1 MTSLKHTL
9 RYLNTS
15 RITLKA
21 LDTGQ
26 VIYPSTEKWCEIIP
40 LDDKTCRIKYRFS
53 QSDTRATLLVSEENG
68 ELSFTVERYLPSPI
82 FNTKCGVYLNGQ
94 RVKTLEETIPP
105 IVKTIPIPL
114 RVRPSWPLR
123 SGPLRK
129 VVHVDT
135 FGVQCGIATYLEAIM
150 DRLVPLDESIEQIV
164 FAEEIPE
171 GDERASTG
179 KDYSS
184 NQPTIIRNWVRKR
197 PMPGIFSD
205 LSEFDPDILHVQHEW
220 SFFPARDMK
229 LIQFLNQSKGSG
241 TANVITWH
249 TVYGEREFNRL
260 VLDRFFDAINPV
272 VDAHIVHEVNSLR
285 NLRFFKIPPERI
297 HHIPMSA
304 YSVRDI
310 DKDEAR
316 RKMLPEE
323 YWGKKL
329 LLTGGFLLPNKG
341 VEKILMAMSLMKE
354 KDIALICIGGS
365 HPWSVQFYKDYYN
378 LIVKT
383 AEQTGVD
390 LYLDYR
396 FMDDEEISYYMACAD
411 IVILYYG
418 WTLSGTSGW
427 SRRAIAS
434 RRPTIATDVRLM
446 SDLEDGVHCVK
457 VPSRNIGKL
466 YNAIHDLLENEEL
479 QRHLVD
485 NAVKYAL
492 EISPENIAKRHLEL
506 YREVYESCQK
516 K

>member
-1 MTSLKHTL
+1 M
-9 RYLNTS
+9 
-15 RITLKA
+15 KA
-21 LDTGQ
+21 FDTGQ

-40 LDDKTCRIKYRFS
+40 LDDKNCRIKYRLS
-53 QSDTRATLLVSEENG
+53 HSDTRVTLLVSEEDG
-68 ELSFTVERYLPSPI
+68 ELSITVEKYLPSPI

-94 RVKTLEETIPP
+94 RVMTLKETIPP
-105 IVKTIPIPL
+105 IVKTIPITLIPQ
-114 RVRPSWPLR
+114 PSWPLR
-123 SGPLRK
+123 SGPLKK

-150 DRLVPLDESIEQIV
+150 DRLVPMDESVEQVV

-171 GDERASTG
+171 GDERASEG
-179 KDYSS
+179 KDYRG
-184 NQPTIIRNWVRKR
+184 NQPTLVRNWVRKR
-197 PMPGIFSD
+197 PMPRLFSD
-205 LSEFDPDILHVQHEW
+205 LSEYDPDILHVQHEW
-220 SFFPARDMK
+220 SFFPARETK
-229 LIQFLNQSKGSG
+229 LIQFLNQTKSRG

-249 TVYGEREFNRL
+249 TVYGKREFSEL

-272 VDAHIVHEVNSLR
+272 VDAHIVHEVNSLQ
-285 NLRFFKIPPERI
+285 NLISFKIPPEKI

-304 YSVRDI
+304 YPVRDI

-354 KDIALICIGGS
+354 KDLALICIGGG
-365 HPWSVQFYKDYYN
+365 HPWSGQLYKDYYN
-378 LIVKT
+378 LIVTT
-383 AEQTGVD
+383 AKQTGVD

-411 IVILYYG
+411 ILILYYG

-457 VPSRNIGKL
+457 VPSRNIGAL
-466 YNAIHDLLENEEL
+466 MTAIKGLLENEDL

-485 NAVKYAL
+485 NAVKYAM
-492 EISPENIAKRHLEL
+492 EITPENIAERHLEL
-506 YREVYESCQK
+506 YRKVYESCQK